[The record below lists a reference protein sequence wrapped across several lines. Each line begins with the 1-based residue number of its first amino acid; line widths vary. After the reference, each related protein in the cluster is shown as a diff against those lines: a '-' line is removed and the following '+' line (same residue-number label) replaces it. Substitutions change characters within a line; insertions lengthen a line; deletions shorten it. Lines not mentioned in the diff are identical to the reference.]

1 MTIFVKIFG
10 KFFRIAGLGDFPE
23 NREKTSK
30 RPQKGL
36 FWAPKR
42 AQKARKCPE
51 KGAFWGVFGKVF
63 SLEPREMATISDRR
77 KQGTF

>member
-1 MTIFVKIFG
+1 LE
-10 KFFRIAGLGDFPE
+10 FFIGIAGLGDFPE
-23 NREKTSK
+23 NREKRPK
-30 RPQKGL
+30 RAQKGL
-36 FWAPKR
+36 FWGSKR
-42 AQKARKCPE
+42 AQKGRFCPK